1 MTDGGQFMG
10 YHGAFN
16 HDMHIFNRDT
26 RIDVFRSLAL
36 LTIFINHIPGTL
48 YEHITHK
55 HFGFSDSAEIFVL
68 LSGVSLGLSF
78 RTRLHGKPFSFI
90 VRKLWYRA
98 FQLYGAYLFTTF
110 ATLSL
115 FLGAFLL
122 WHVEKLLWMN
132 NVGLFI
138 TQPVVAFFS
147 TLSLG
152 HQLGY
157 NNILPL
163 YIVLM
168 IFAPFMLYLSCK
180 QKGLLLLG
188 SFLLYLICGIYKI
201 APPSY
206 PIQGKWFLN
215 PLSWQFL
222 FVIGLVSTLSLKSGK
237 TIICQPLLVIL
248 SAAYLLFALLW
259 VRLNW
264 WGVLGWLQWSSP
276 LVNFNKTFLSL
287 PRLLHIIAL
296 SSFILCLPSVHKW
309 FYVSPQHPLA
319 ILGKHSLP
327 VFVTGTVFAMF
338 GQVLKTVMTGTF
350 LLDSLLIISGIAI
363 QFGIAFYCEKRRL
376 FERACVK
383 KSVSL

>member
-1 MTDGGQFMG
+1 MG
-10 YHGAFN
+10 YQGSLNHHTHAF
-16 HDMHIFNRDT
+16 HRDT

-48 YEHITHK
+48 YEFLTHRN
-55 HFGFSDSAEIFVL
+55 FGFSDSAEVFVL
-68 LSGVSLGLSF
+68 LSGISLGLSF
-78 RTRLHGKPFSFI
+78 HAGLQQRPFAFI

-110 ATLSL
+110 VTLGL

-122 WHVEKLLWMN
+122 WHTEKLLSMN
-132 NVGLFI
+132 NVGLFF
-138 TQPVVAFFS
+138 TQPVLAFFS

-168 IFAPFMLYLSCK
+168 LFAPFALYLSC
-180 QKGLLLLG
+180 QHKGLLLLG
-188 SFLLYLICGIYKI
+188 SFMLYLLCGFYEI

-206 PIQGKWFLN
+206 PLKGQWFLN

-222 FVIGLVSTLSLKSGK
+222 FVIGLITTLFLKQGK
-237 TIICQPLLVIL
+237 TIAFQPFLVVL
-248 SAAYLLFALLW
+248 AALYLLLSLSW

-264 WGVLGWLQWSSP
+264 WGVLGWLGWSSP
-276 LVNFNKTFLSL
+276 LLNFNKTFLSL

-296 SSFILCLPSVHKW
+296 STLILCWPSLNKW
-309 FYVSPQHPLA
+309 FHVSRKNPLA

-338 GQVLKTVMTGTF
+338 GQILKTVVTGTF
-350 LLDSLLIISGIAI
+350 FSDSLLIISGIAV
-363 QFGIAFYCEKRRL
+363 QFGVAYCYEKRQSFQR
-376 FERACVK
+376 
-383 KSVSL
+383 SLSEKPISL